1 MKSLKRESVKASAS
15 AGDHC
20 PVRYWGGCDGY
31 ISRRD
36 AEEKRAANANR
47 GFSSLL
53 REVQNGE
60 EITIL
65 SRGTPVARIISVNSG
80 ALPKNEMKKIL
91 LSRLKAQGV
100 TGLLKW
106 YSVSRILLSFWRH

>member
-1 MKSLKRESVKASAS
+1 MKT
-15 AGDHC
+15 
-20 PVRYWGGCDGY
+20 
-31 ISRRD
+31 IT
-36 AEEKRAANANR
+36 AANANR

-65 SRGTPVARIISVNSG
+65 SRGKPVARIISVNSG

-91 LSRLKAQGV
+91 LSRLKSQDV
-100 TGLLKW
+100 TG
-106 YSVSRILLSFWRH
+106 SRNWSRDELYGDT